1 MPVAT
6 NCMKSFRDKAAYRF
20 LDGVGTGQIAACAL
34 LGSLK
39 QPHDRATKVLPARA
53 RPLERLR
60 DELMR
65 SRSPSGDTRGT
76 CRRVPGI
83 TLALAVPIGRN
94 GCQGVRTDT
103 DSCCALCGLGDL
115 LCSLRARGLALGLL
129 EGGKRAL
136 NCGFRVLTMQVSRA
150 RRVNV
155 GRKTF

>member
-1 MPVAT
+1 MRLV
-6 NCMKSFRDKAAYRF
+6 
-20 LDGVGTGQIAACAL
+20 LW

-65 SRSPSGDTRGT
+65 SRSPSGDTR
-76 CRRVPGI
+76 RRAAASPA

-115 LCSLRARGLALGLL
+115 
-129 EGGKRAL
+129 
-136 NCGFRVLTMQVSRA
+136 F
-150 RRVNV
+150 
-155 GRKTF
+155 